1 MKRLSILSIILVFVL
16 ASFPA
21 HAEITGNV
29 NLLPGFKILEGGASS
44 WDDVNVQTELVIPG
58 IEANFRGVSWPVS
71 INLAYHDTS
80 SLTWMN
86 LITAPLG
93 TVSMEYG
100 ETQEFNL
107 GVRKIWESAPHVRPY
122 IGAGASYMR
131 GYMQKTFNFAWAP
144 EVDYDLSDRSD
155 GWGGYIEA
163 GVYWEIVKHLN
174 LGLGVAWSK
183 ANLKFSGDVIDGDPD
198 STRGS
203 VTVDGGGFR
212 GNFII
217 GFHY

>member
-1 MKRLSILSIILVFVL
+1 MKRLSMVSIVLVFVL

-21 HAEITGNV
+21 YAEITGNV
-29 NLLPGFKILEGGASS
+29 NLLPGFKVLEGGASS
-44 WDDVNVQTELVIPG
+44 WDDVHVQTELLIPG
-58 IEANFRGVSWPVS
+58 IETNFRGVTWPVS
-71 INLAYHDTS
+71 VNLAYHDTS
-80 SLTWMN
+80 MITWLN

-93 TVSMEYG
+93 FVSMEYG

-107 GVRKIWESAPHVRPY
+107 GVRKIWENAPHVRPY
-122 IGAGASYMR
+122 IGAGASYIR
-131 GYMQKTFNFAWAP
+131 GYMQKTVNFYGI
-144 EVDYDLSDRSD
+144 ESDLSDRSD
-155 GWGGYIEA
+155 GWGGYLEA

-174 LGLGVAWSK
+174 LGVGVAWSK